1 MALDS
6 KENTAKHRIQCP
18 NIYATSKIKIKENIL
33 NYLPYIILLIVI
45 VIMGATIPYFLTSR
59 NILNVLRQAS
69 SLAVMA
75 MGITIVLIAGGM
87 DISIP
92 AVMALSGIFGAM
104 YMANGGS
111 TIVGM
116 LIMLVVGM
124 LLGSVNGIAVAYLKM
139 VPFVVT
145 LSMQAIVTGASVWLT
160 RNVSISGLPMNY
172 INIFT
177 GKIFGIPNPIIFV
190 ALGAV
195 LLWLIMKR
203 SVPGRWLYSTGI
215 NIRTSNV
222 SGVPGKRVVFSSYLV
237 SGLMAGFA
245 AILITARLESAS
257 PTMGEEGVVLNVMG
271 AAVVGGA
278 SIYGGA
284 GSPFGAV
291 IGAIIIT
298 LITNGMNM
306 MHISYHN
313 TLIVKGFVII
323 FFVAFDALKRKSKAV
338 KV

>member
-1 MALDS
+1 MAYNS
-6 KENTAKHRIQCP
+6 NRNANENSLQPHDKPGHNLKMLQGLVFT
-18 NIYATSKIKIKENIL
+18 YF
-33 NYLPYIILLIVI
+33 PYIVLFIVI
-45 VIMGATIPYFLTSR
+45 IIMGITLPYFLTSR

-75 MGITIVLIAGGM
+75 MGITIVLIAGGL

-92 AVMALSGIFGAM
+92 AIMAFSGIVGAT
-104 YMANGGS
+104 YMVNGGS
-111 TIVGM
+111 PILGMIIM
-116 LIMLVVGM
+116 LITGT
-124 LLGSVNGIAVAYLKM
+124 LLGTINGFAVAYLNM

-145 LSMQAIVTGASVWLT
+145 LSMQAVVTGASVWLT
-160 RNVSISGLPMNY
+160 RNISVSGLPIKY

-177 GKIFGIPNPIIFV
+177 NKFLGIPNPIIFV
-190 ALGAV
+190 AIGAV
-195 LLWLIMKR
+195 LLWLVMKR

-215 NIRTSNV
+215 NIKTSNV
-222 SGVPGKRVVFSSYLV
+222 SGIRGNLVVFSSYLL

-278 SIYGGA
+278 SIYGGI
-284 GSPFGAV
+284 GSPIGAV

-323 FFVAFDALKRKSKAV
+323 FFVAFDSLKRKV
-338 KV
+338 KVVKV